1 MNRTIALG
9 AAWTASAAAAVGLGF
24 LAVSLVD
31 ASASPGTTPAAA
43 TTSAST
49 GSATPTAP
57 APGATAGEHVTVGGT
72 VFASCVG
79 GVPSLAGAPAPG
91 WWVDDSNQPGEVEF
105 RNGTQKVEVHTVCV
119 GDVPQ
124 FSDEGLRT
132 DDSGRGNDSSSPATS
147 PTGSPSPTSGRDDSG
162 EDNSGRGSGSSGSGH
177 SGSDDSGGDNSGSG
191 SDDSGGDDSSG
202 GHGSDD

>member
-57 APGATAGEHVTVGGT
+57 APGVTAGEYVTVGGT

-91 WWVDDSNQPGEVEF
+91 WWVDDSNDPGEVEF
-105 RNGTQKVEVHTVCV
+105 RNGTQKIEVHTVCV

-124 FSDEGLRT
+124 FSDEGLRA
-132 DDSGRGNDSSSPATS
+132 DSSGRGNGS
-147 PTGSPSPTSGRDDSG
+147 GSPSSTPSGSPSSTSGRDDS
-162 EDNSGRGSGSSGSGH
+162 DDDSSGHGSGH
-177 SGSDDSGGDNSGSG
+177 SGSDDSGGDDNSGSG

-202 GHGSDD
+202 RGGGGHGSDD